1 MVRQSSTPFVS
12 FDIHPMLFFSNE
24 NFLIYFPK
32 CDFLYIINRPYEEKE
47 MKTFGNLKNDEPSD
61 RYDVT

>member
-1 MVRQSSTPFVS
+1 
-12 FDIHPMLFFSNE
+12 MLFFSNE
-24 NFLIYFPK
+24 KFFDLFPK